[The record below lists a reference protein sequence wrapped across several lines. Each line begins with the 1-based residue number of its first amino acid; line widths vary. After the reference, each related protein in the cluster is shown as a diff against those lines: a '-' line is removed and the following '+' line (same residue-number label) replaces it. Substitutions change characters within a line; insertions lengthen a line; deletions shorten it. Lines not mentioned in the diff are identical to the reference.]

1 LINDDNG
8 AASPGEVRLK
18 EREETTSH
26 ATISAASV
34 AKPGAAVKALRRKHG
49 WTLAE
54 VSRRTG
60 LPTSTLSKI
69 ENDKMSLTFDKLA
82 RLSSGLQIDI
92 SALFRG
98 ANGEDPQF
106 GASGRRSI
114 VRAGE
119 GKAIE
124 TKNYLHLYP
133 AWELLNKKI
142 IPIIAELRAR
152 SLEEFGELIR
162 HPGEEYALVLEGEVE
177 LHTSLYAPVR
187 LKTGDSIYFD
197 SGMGHAYLA
206 ASDGPCRVLSLCSA
220 PETQLIAASAGR
232 PRADEGRK
240 SGARAQEPTRLSTR
254 AKSRAS

>member
-1 LINDDNG
+1 MSDDNR
-8 AASPGEVRLK
+8 AASRREARLK
-18 EREETTSH
+18 DREAAMSHETVLAS
-26 ATISAASV
+26 SV

-82 RLSSGLQIDI
+82 RLSSGLEIDI

-98 ANGEDPQF
+98 ANGEDAHS

-142 IPIIAELRAR
+142 IPIVAELRAR

-162 HPGEEYALVLEGEVE
+162 HPGEEYAFVLEGEVE

-197 SGMGHAYLA
+197 SGMGHAYIA
-206 ASDGPCRVLSLCSA
+206 VGDGPCRVLSLCSA

-232 PRADEGRK
+232 PHADETRK
-240 SGARAQEPTRLSTR
+240 SPAPER
-254 AKSRAS
+254 KSRRA

>member
-1 LINDDNG
+1 MSDDNR
-8 AASPGEVRLK
+8 AAARREVRLK
-18 EREETTSH
+18 DREEAVSHEASPATS
-26 ATISAASV
+26 A

-98 ANGEDPQF
+98 ANGEDAHF

-124 TKNYLHLYP
+124 TRNYLHLYP

-142 IPIIAELRAR
+142 IPIVAELRAR

-162 HPGEEYALVLEGEVE
+162 HPGEEYAFVLEGEVE

-187 LKTGDSIYFD
+187 LKAGDSIYFD
-197 SGMGHAYLA
+197 SGMGHAYIA
-206 ASDGPCRVLSLCSA
+206 AGDGPCRVLSLCSA

-232 PRADEGRK
+232 AQPDENRK
-240 SGARAQEPTRLSTR
+240 SPAPER
-254 AKSRAS
+254 KSRRG